1 MPPLSATMSTNPD
14 LEIYICGACR
24 PKNADAD
31 SPLRPGRD
39 LAADLA
45 EKLENQGLAQ
55 RFSLKMMQC
64 MSVCSRPA
72 TCAFV
77 SPGKFTFTIGDLDP
91 KTAADDIIT
100 FAKFYAES
108 PDGIPAW
115 RDRPEQIR
123 KGTISR
129 TPSFSATHQR
139 ITDPKQDETAE

>member
-1 MPPLSATMSTNPD
+1 MSNTENTNPAPE

-39 LAADLA
+39 LAIDLK
-45 EKLENQGLAQ
+45 EKLERQGLNQ
-55 RFSLKMMQC
+55 RFLLKMMQC

-91 KTAADDIIT
+91 ETAADDIIT

-115 RDRPEQIR
+115 SDRPEQIR

-129 TPSFSATHQR
+129 TPSFSAEHQR
-139 ITDPKQDETAE
+139 ITNLKTSEVAE